1 MHKPREAK
9 LFSPFQLVKDNERP
23 KSAKSHFIYQA
34 FSSPPKLG
42 SYSVNNSGLITIE
55 SHIYLGSKLQT
66 KRILNLATKQ
76 IKIEE
81 METYQFD
88 KTTNVERKA
97 NETFLP
103 NWSV

>member
-1 MHKPREAK
+1 M
-9 LFSPFQLVKDNERP
+9 
-23 KSAKSHFIYQA
+23 
-34 FSSPPKLG
+34 
-42 SYSVNNSGLITIE
+42 NNSGLITIE
-55 SHIYLGSKLQT
+55 SQIYLVSKLQT

-76 IKIEE
+76 IKVEE

>member
-1 MHKPREAK
+1 M
-9 LFSPFQLVKDNERP
+9 
-23 KSAKSHFIYQA
+23 
-34 FSSPPKLG
+34 
-42 SYSVNNSGLITIE
+42 E

-66 KRILNLATKQ
+66 KKILNLATKQ

>member
-1 MHKPREAK
+1 M
-9 LFSPFQLVKDNERP
+9 
-23 KSAKSHFIYQA
+23 
-34 FSSPPKLG
+34 
-42 SYSVNNSGLITIE
+42 NNSGLITIE
-55 SHIYLGSKLQT
+55 SQIYLVSKLQT

-76 IKIEE
+76 IKVEE

-103 NWSV
+103 NWSVELPVHLCELYIYTNTYRVQR